1 MLPKVKKQTQQLRNF
16 EEALLSQYKFY
27 LEDLE
32 QTIKGGSRWQRAGP
46 RVETAD

>member
-1 MLPKVKKQTQQLRNF
+1 MLLKVKKQTQQLRHF

-32 QTIKGGSRWQRAGP
+32 QTIKGGSPWQQAVPGGNS
-46 RVETAD
+46 